1 MNIAYP
7 ISEILKCVAI
17 INQPKKKF
25 YNNNDKTFN
34 LNNTISIKKKIN
46 KHKIRSERQSKQRN

>member
-7 ISEILKCVAI
+7 ISEILKCVEI

-25 YNNNDKTFN
+25 YNNNDKTLN
-34 LNNTISIKKKIN
+34 LNNTISIKKKI
-46 KHKIRSERQSKQRN
+46 KQTQDTFGEPIEK